1 MASLDLAR
9 ELASRVRLS
18 EDKLT
23 KKKSATSFNG
33 HEHRDSMLRHGL
45 LISESMTPLLEE
57 RLSLVCE
64 RLLIP
69 RAQVSAFVHNSADV
83 QADCLIDSPDTCVL
97 RFTSGLVNL
106 MDAFEFQFI
115 VGHELGHFVLGH
127 DSCSHSNSIG
137 AAESFLIQRAREL
150 SADRI
155 GFLGVDSLNE
165 SMQAI
170 IKTASGLGDAFL
182 RYDVGSFLSQAD
194 MLQNPKRGEA
204 RNSTHPSLLIRCR
217 ALLWF
222 SMSVKSLA
230 DLSHTTPT
238 IIQEVDRKVTKD
250 LERFVDGQTRVRKA
264 DIEED
269 VVLWKSCLLIVHEGA
284 FPKEMQRRLSGQLG
298 ADRLESL
305 KSFFEMFTSDELLRE
320 AAGRLDSATYALYK
334 EFPESAEDLE
344 HIAIRRA
351 YEILGT
357 S

>member
-9 ELASRVRLS
+9 ELAFRVRLS
-18 EDKLT
+18 EDKPT
-23 KKKSATSFNG
+23 KDRRFSSFDG

-45 LISESMTPLLEE
+45 LISESMTPVLEE
-57 RLSLVCE
+57 RLSSVCD

-69 RAQVSAFVHNSADV
+69 RTHVSAFVHNSADV

-106 MDAFEFQFI
+106 MDAFEFQF
-115 VGHELGHFVLGH
+115 VVAHELGHFLLGH
-127 DSCSHSNSIG
+127 DSCSHYNSSG

-155 GFLGVDSLNE
+155 GFLGVDNLNE
-165 SMQAI
+165 SIHAI

-182 RYDVGSFLSQAD
+182 RYDVGGFLSQVD

-230 DLSHTTPT
+230 DMTRTTPST
-238 IIQEVDRKVTKD
+238 IQEVDRKVTKD

-264 DIEED
+264 DFEED
-269 VVLWKSCLLIVHEGA
+269 IVLWKSCVLIVHEGA

-305 KSFFEMFTSDELLRE
+305 KSFLEMFSSDELLRE
-320 AAGRLDSATYALYK
+320 AASRLDSATYALYK

-351 YEILGT
+351 YEIMGN